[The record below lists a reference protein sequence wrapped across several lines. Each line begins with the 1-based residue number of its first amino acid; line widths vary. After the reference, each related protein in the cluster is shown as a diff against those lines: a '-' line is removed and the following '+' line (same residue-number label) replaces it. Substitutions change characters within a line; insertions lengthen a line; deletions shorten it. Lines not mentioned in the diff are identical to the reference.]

1 MPHARNLSE
10 KVSELLIDIIIYSFH
25 FPVCLWPV
33 PRNQQASDTQLPE
46 KLINKGIEKLRPI
59 VREKSF
65 RQPKSTNPF
74 RDERVSNE
82 NSIVGL

>member
-25 FPVCLWPV
+25 FSVRLWPV
-33 PRNQQASDTQLPE
+33 SRNQQAADTQWPE
-46 KLINKGIEKLRPI
+46 KLINKSIEKLRSV

-74 RDERVSNE
+74 RDERMSDK
-82 NSIVGL
+82 NSIVSM